1 MNYEKWAVVI
11 NWQPANSYCLSLL
24 LEQARIGNRKGYIC
38 QNLTHIA
45 NMGRRRKSG
54 YQEGEGLLA
63 TANIRNKSLKNL
75 LRLHDA
81 VALNWNGRHKTKL
94 FNELYERHKKDCPYC
109 FSSRYQ
115 DPAYLICHWLT
126 SDDVMKVLKCNR
138 RTALDYL
145 QILRGMIRPY
155 IRSI

>member
-1 MNYEKWAVVI
+1 VLVVATI
-11 NWQPANSYCLSLL
+11 CSVFVVKCIYLSYSDTYSKL
-24 LEQARIGNRKGYIC
+24 
-38 QNLTHIA
+38 
-45 NMGRRRKSG
+45 GRRRKSG
-54 YQEGEGLLA
+54 YQEGGGVLA

-75 LRLHDA
+75 LTLHNA

-115 DPAYLICHWLT
+115 DPSYLICHWLN
-126 SDDVMKVLKCNR
+126 SDDVMRVLKCNR

-145 QILRGMIRPY
+145 QVLRDIVGPY
-155 IRSI
+155 VRSI